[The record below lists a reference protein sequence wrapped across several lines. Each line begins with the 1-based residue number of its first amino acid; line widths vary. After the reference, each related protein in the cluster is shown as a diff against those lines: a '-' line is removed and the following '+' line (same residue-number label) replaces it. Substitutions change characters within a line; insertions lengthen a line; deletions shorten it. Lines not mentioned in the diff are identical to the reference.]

1 VKDRQKIEK
10 RKGLLVRLFLTLLP
24 LAYKL
29 CPRLLP
35 SLHLYTHHSPYP
47 LEKLHSLVT
56 TVLRP
61 QSARVEM
68 LPKVAAK
75 GDPGAPDGE
84 GGRDGQGG
92 RGCDGDGETRRVGR
106 EGREARVA
114 LVHLEGGAV
123 IRGGC
128 KGRLGAQALLP
139 PQD

>member
-75 GDPGAPDGE
+75 GDPGALDG
-84 GGRDGQGG
+84 GGSRDGQGG
-92 RGCDGDGETRRVGR
+92 RGCDGNGETRRG
-106 EGREARVA
+106 GREARVV
-114 LVHLEGGAV
+114 LVHLGGAV